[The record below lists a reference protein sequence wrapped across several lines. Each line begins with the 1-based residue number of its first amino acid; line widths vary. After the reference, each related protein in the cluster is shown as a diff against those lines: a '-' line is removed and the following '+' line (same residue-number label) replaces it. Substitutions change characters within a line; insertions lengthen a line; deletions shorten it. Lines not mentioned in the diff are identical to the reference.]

1 MDWVP
6 EITPRPKR
14 LLTAIIIGLAGVGLL
29 ILLSVIR

>member
-6 EITPRPKR
+6 KITPRPKR
-14 LLTAIIIGLAGVGLL
+14 LLTAIIIGLAEVGLL